1 MQEYEVKVACY
12 FAGAEHAPGERVWLF
27 QGQATY
33 LVAGGFLGE
42 VPSAPT
48 PALADEKKGTKA

>member
-1 MQEYEVKVACY
+1 MQEYEVKVCCF

-33 LVAGGFLGE
+33 LLTGGFIVAVE
-42 VPSAPT
+42 SSAP
-48 PALADEKKGTKA
+48 ADEKKGAKS

>member
-33 LVAGGFLGE
+33 LVAGGFLVE
-42 VPSAPT
+42 VPSAPA
-48 PALADEKKGTKA
+48 PADEKKGAKA